1 MELKA
6 TGERQV
12 IQMSESQGKQEYD
25 SIMGQ
30 IKADLEGRQTN
41 RYHNILKNLQDN
53 ILLVIF
59 IFCSFY

>member
-25 SIMGQ
+25 SITGQ

>member
-59 IFCSFY
+59 VFCSFY